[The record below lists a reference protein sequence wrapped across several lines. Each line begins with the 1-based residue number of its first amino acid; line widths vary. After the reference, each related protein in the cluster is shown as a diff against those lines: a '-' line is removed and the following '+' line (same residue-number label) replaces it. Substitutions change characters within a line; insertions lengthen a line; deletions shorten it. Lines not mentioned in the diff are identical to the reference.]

1 MSYSM
6 IAAVARRTVGR
17 RQQAPST
24 PGPVSL
30 PAYWGFY
37 GDSQTAGPE
46 TEPTAVS
53 PPVIF
58 EIIWGDSGYAAPTS
72 VTIDGVGGRWL
83 AATRTAYEADSYAGT
98 PWIHVQESGNQNQDG
113 QRTAS
118 EWGDTFQSFMQ
129 AIATDYPGALIT
141 YETAYSFEREADAY
155 RNWTSYNV
163 ELYSRVATLAGLGVD
178 VIVVDTDTNIKALVT
193 ELTYD
198 VVCFPDNA
206 TDAYHYQGIGNLMIA
221 LTMFDA
227 LGYDVTA
234 LDLSGVNVLEAHK
247 TAAIVVITG

>member
-1 MSYSM
+1 MMLLTKTLHRIGKTVIPLESVGP
-6 IAAVARRTVGR
+6 IAL
-17 RQQAPST
+17 PS
-24 PGPVSL
+24 
-30 PAYWGFY
+30 YWGFY
-37 GDSQTAGPE
+37 GDSQTAGRE

-58 EIIWGDSGYAAPTS
+58 EIIWSDSGYTAPTS
-72 VTIDGVGGRWL
+72 ITTDGLGGRWL
-83 AATRTAYEADSYAGT
+83 AATRTAYESDSYAGT

-118 EWGDTFQSFMQ
+118 EWGATFQAFMQ
-129 AIATDYPGALIT
+129 TIATDYPGALIT

-198 VVCFPDNA
+198 VVCFPDND
-206 TDAYHYQGIGNLMIA
+206 TNAYHYQGIGNLMVA

-234 LDLSGVNVLEAHK
+234 LDLSGVNILAAHK
-247 TAAIVVITG
+247 TAAIGVITG